1 MTDCKNKD
9 NCLIVQD
16 VKELLLALD
25 NLMVGSGLDCISVV
39 ADEEIAKK
47 LLYHAI
53 NDDDYNIGTIDL
65 NRYNYDDAYI
75 VTLNSDADRELT
87 IEKAKGE
94 SGNYLATCA
103 VTFIQ
108 NNLPCKEKYIEDVS
122 KNKYVND
129 FEPLLFSIGEPQQEK
144 SRKPEKLNHKFEYA
158 NRYEDDKRFGEI
170 YVTSNIADLVDLI
183 STFFE
188 EYFGI

>member
-65 NRYNYDDAYI
+65 NRHNYDDAYI
-75 VTLNSDADRELT
+75 VTLNSDADRELV

-94 SGNYLATCA
+94 GGKYLATCA

-108 NNLPCKEKYIEDVS
+108 NNLPCKEKYVEDVG
-122 KNKYVND
+122 KNKHIDD
-129 FEPLLFSIGEPQQEK
+129 FEPLYFSIGRPQ
-144 SRKPEKLNHKFEYA
+144 PEKANHKFGYS

-170 YVTSNIADLVDLI
+170 CVTSNIADLVDLI